1 MPLVLWIVKG
11 QFHTPDCFPTLAA
24 GTLPECAVP
33 DVVGKVVQ
41 LVVGMVQDVVEVV
54 AEGFSCPI
62 VDMYISVLRCLRLSA
77 PICQSRYFHRIMYVR
92 YRTTGRYQ

>member
-54 AEGFSCPI
+54 GG
-62 VDMYISVLRCLRLSA
+62 
-77 PICQSRYFHRIMYVR
+77 SRAIRAGAMGGVVR
-92 YRTTGRYQ
+92 GAMRGAMRGR